1 MNHYIQIVQDGL
13 DSSEAN
19 WKKLRILFAQDTVY
33 PYGTVQGETNERT
46 ITGKLSQQLGP
57 SYIYLKGTFK
67 IQHTEEEGY
76 ATVDDLRVWMTSID
90 PAKRRLLVR
99 LFNYVGDDC
108 TGVIQYQTLN
118 VSDLSVP
125 LTSKLF
131 VFPANEASISIT
143 TVLSPLSATLSVGA
157 DYFYSGSMRVGM
169 PTYKVSFIG
178 GTHEPMAQ
186 VPYIESMGGF
196 YYVPFQ
202 LEQRG

>member
-46 ITGKLSQQLGP
+46 IAGKLSQQLGP
-57 SYIYLKGTFK
+57 SYIYLKGTLK
-67 IQHTEEEGY
+67 IQHIEEEGY
-76 ATVDDLRVWMTSID
+76 ATIDDTRTWMTSID

-99 LFNYVGDDC
+99 LFDYVGGNC
-108 TGVIQYQTLN
+108 TGVIQYQTLD
-118 VSDLSVP
+118 VSGLSFP
-125 LTSKLF
+125 LTSKLS
-131 VFPANEASISIT
+131 VFPSGETSFSIA
-143 TVLSPLSATLSVGA
+143 TVLSPTSATLNVSA
-157 DYFYSGSMRVGM
+157 DYFYSGPMRVGM
-169 PTYKVSFIG
+169 PIHKVSFVG

-186 VPYIESMGGF
+186 VPYIESIGGF
-196 YYVPFQ
+196 YYQPFQ